1 MVAAPGRGEYR
12 RVTAAAAEAVGV
24 MVAAIENPI
33 VVVPSGQRAVLRLA
47 QGEASAVTEAVRMV
61 IAAVGHAVM
70 GVPPGQFAALH
81 CAQRGAAAS
90 TRAAPTATPLST
102 ANATAAAPR

>member
-1 MVAAPGRGEYR
+1 MRSWGGSAAPAMVAAPGRGEYR

-33 VVVPSGQRAVLRLA
+33 VVVPSGQRAALRLA

-61 IAAVGHAVM
+61 IAAVSHAVM
-70 GVPPGQFAALH
+70 GVPVSYTHL
-81 CAQRGAAAS
+81 
-90 TRAAPTATPLST
+90 TLPTNSA
-102 ANATAAAPR
+102 